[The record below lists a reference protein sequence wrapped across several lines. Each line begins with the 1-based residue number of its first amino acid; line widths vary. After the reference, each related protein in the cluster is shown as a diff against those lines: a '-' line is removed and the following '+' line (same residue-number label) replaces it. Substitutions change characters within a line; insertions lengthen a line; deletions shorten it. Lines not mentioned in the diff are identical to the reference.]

1 LFAPSTFLQRDYG
14 VIVRLKPYEVLASA
28 LAALAAAVA
37 ASVFG
42 VKGTLVGAAF
52 GAAIAT
58 TVASLVAQSAARAV
72 ASRDWCK
79 NRLTRFLSIILR
91 GGCNSLVDHLLIVLS
106 VIGRDQLV
114 PQVL

>member
-1 LFAPSTFLQRDYG
+1 MRGDDG
-14 VIVRLKPYEVLASA
+14 YEGPMQLHMDLA
-28 LAALAAAVA
+28 
-37 ASVFG
+37 
-42 VKGTLVGAAF
+42 
-52 GAAIAT
+52 
-58 TVASLVAQSAARAV
+58 QV